1 MARTTKTIT
10 VSLPPKLYDK
20 VQKIADR
27 EDKTKSELF
36 RDMIRVYEE
45 YLDEKRWRK
54 IRAKGAQAAVQ
65 KKIKTD
71 ADIEKII
78 HEYRDESVS

>member
-1 MARTTKTIT
+1 MPRTTKTIT
-10 VSLPPKLYDK
+10 VSLPPKLYNK

-27 EDKTKSELF
+27 ENKTKSELF

-54 IRAKGAQAAVQ
+54 VRDRGAQAAVRQ
-65 KKIKTD
+65 KIETE
-71 ADIEKII
+71 ADIERIV
-78 HEYRDESVS
+78 HEHRGESVS